1 MQRLYQHKNRKYMK
15 KRFFY
20 IALLALAAVG
30 ILSISSCEKEENN
43 RLTLGEVG
51 SVWQCSTEHYTITW
65 TLLNDST
72 IYSEAKQDSG
82 YYSGFGN
89 GNMWYNY
96 FIAEKGTDIGWTA
109 EGSMFFITKMWNNID
124 ISYSNFEEP
133 YILEK
138 LENSFTID
146 YTGIVPT
153 KSNRYYLF
161 KKIK

>member
-1 MQRLYQHKNRKYMK
+1 MRKTILK
-15 KRFFY
+15 T
-20 IALLALAAVG
+20 ALLALVAVG
-30 ILSISSCEKEENN
+30 MLSISSCEKEENNSN

-72 IYSEAKQDSG
+72 IYSEAEQDSG
-82 YYSGFGN
+82 YYSGFGD

-96 FIAEKGTDIGWTA
+96 FIAEKGTDVGWTA

-124 ISYSNFEEP
+124 ISCSNFEDP
-133 YILEK
+133 YLLEK

-146 YTGIVPT
+146 YTGIVPG

>member
-1 MQRLYQHKNRKYMK
+1 
-15 KRFFY
+15 
-20 IALLALAAVG
+20 
-30 ILSISSCEKEENN
+30 
-43 RLTLGEVG
+43 
-51 SVWQCSTEHYTITW
+51 
-65 TLLNDST
+65 
-72 IYSEAKQDSG
+72 
-82 YYSGFGN
+82 
-89 GNMWYNY
+89 MWYNY

-161 KKIK
+161 KKIKQGNEI